1 MGDREKVIDGNN
13 IILIN
18 NEIMILFNLFLKA
31 VYGFGGNQS
40 FPSLASASFLIF
52 S

>member
-18 NEIMILFNLFLKA
+18 NEIMISFNLFLKA
-31 VYGFGGNQS
+31 AMGLVAISPFHH
-40 FPSLASASFLIF
+40 
-52 S
+52 